1 MKIFIND
8 EEYLFDDSS
17 EMKLTHML
25 KKLDVNSA
33 GLIAEVDGKVFN
45 NNELE
50 EAVVKDG
57 SKVELIKVFGGG

>member
-8 EEYLFDDSS
+8 KEYVFEDTEL
-17 EMKLTHML
+17 KLINIL
-25 KKLDVNSA
+25 KKLDVNQA

-45 NNELE
+45 NNELSDV
-50 EAVVKDG
+50 VVKDG